1 MLDAILALGSWLW
14 LIAGL
19 VLLALELFAPGAFMM
34 WFGLA
39 ALAVGLVSLAVAIP
53 WQAATVLFVVL
64 AIVFVLI
71 GRRIALRRAAAED
84 GLILNERANGMV
96 GRIYTLSEAI
106 SGGSGR
112 IRVDDSS
119 WGVEGPDLP
128 VGSSVRVVG
137 HDGTRL
143 RVIAA

>member
-1 MLDAILALGSWLW
+1 MMEKILALGPWLW

-39 ALAVGLVSLAVAIP
+39 ALVVGLVSLALVVP
-53 WQAATVLFVVL
+53 WQAAAVLFVVL
-64 AIVFVLI
+64 AVIFVLI
-71 GRRIALRRAAAED
+71 GRGIAMRRAAAED
-84 GLILNERANGMV
+84 GLMLNERANGLV
-96 GRIYTLSEAI
+96 GRIFTLSDAI
-106 SGGSGR
+106 RDGQGR

-128 VGSSVRVVG
+128 AGAAVRVVG